1 MSKENTNIKEIWNRF
16 VQNLK
21 LNLLLLFVLL
31 CRLNRSVTFF
41 FISLNWVSAQLI
53 KQHLGFNSN
62 YFELIKYFIYVRKMI
77 NFITNRLSRD
87 SWIIAVYSGRLALLK
102 MRKATANLMST
113 TSCTNSVGVWKALV
127 FSYLFKERLRKW
139 KIHCK
144 MST

>member
-41 FISLNWVSAQLI
+41 FYEFELSVCSINQTISWLQL
-53 KQHLGFNSN
+53 KP
-62 YFELIKYFIYVRKMI
+62 FELIKYFIYVRKMI

-87 SWIIAVYSGRLALLK
+87 SWIIAVYSGRLALFK

-113 TSCTNSVGVWKALV
+113 TSCTSSVGVWKALV

-139 KIHCK
+139 EIHCD